1 MEQVVSGLKALGFFN
16 VVEVAL
22 GADMVAWREAQELA
36 EKKFLTSSC
45 CPAFV
50 DYIRKSFPDMAQHI
64 SHNLSPMGEIAKYRK
79 KSLDQIIRYIGY
91 LEQIQAPVEYFEMVR
106 DLQKKVVDL
115 SVKPKDLKQICFRL
129 STEL

>member
-1 MEQVVSGLKALGFFN
+1 MKAKLKVIKNWEFEEFELTGTSFKYSPTGCKGMVTAVQCIN
-16 VVEVAL
+16 VEVY
-22 GADMVAWREAQELA
+22 VAGRGYSQL
-36 EKKFLTSSC
+36 
-45 CPAFV
+45 
-50 DYIRKSFPDMAQHI
+50 
-64 SHNLSPMGEIAKYRK
+64 GEIAKYRK